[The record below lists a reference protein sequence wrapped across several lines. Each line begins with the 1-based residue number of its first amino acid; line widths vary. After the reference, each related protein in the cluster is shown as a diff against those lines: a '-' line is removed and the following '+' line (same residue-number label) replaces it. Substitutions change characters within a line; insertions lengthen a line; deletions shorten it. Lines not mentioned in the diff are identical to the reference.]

1 MTRILILA
9 GALLAVTLLRNVL
22 PFLIA
27 RIFGRAIGSHALA
40 QQPDEIHLEKSG
52 PNAWKDPNAVRP
64 LASPLLERGFRDAGI
79 YQVKELPGL
88 TLQLVVKSDES
99 MLGAIYEH
107 PKAGHWA
114 EVACRYQ
121 DGGSVTYSSSRPTG
135 LAQRPNHPVINL
147 PELDTGALY
156 EKARAER
163 PKDRALDSVSAFTV
177 VRMFE
182 RAYAESLAY
191 RKQTGISAREVGE
204 VATMRK
210 AA

>member
-1 MTRILILA
+1 MIRILILA

-27 RIFGRAIGSHALA
+27 RLFGRAIGSHALA

-79 YQVKELPGL
+79 YQMKELPGL
-88 TLQLVVKSDES
+88 TLQLMVKSDES
-99 MLGAIYEH
+99 MLGVVYEH
-107 PKAGHWA
+107 PKAGHWV

-121 DGGSVTYSSSRPTG
+121 DGGSVTYSTSRPTG
-135 LAQRPNHPVINL
+135 LTARPQHPVINL
-147 PELDTGALY
+147 PELDAGALY
-156 EKARAER
+156 ERARAER
-163 PKDRALDSVSAFTV
+163 PDRPLDSVSAFTV

-182 RAYAESLAY
+182 RAYAESIAY

-204 VATMRK
+204 VAKMRK

>member
-52 PNAWKDPNAVRP
+52 PNAWKDPGSVQP

-99 MLGAIYEH
+99 MVGVIYEH
-107 PKAGHWA
+107 PKAGHWV

-121 DGGSVTYSSSRPTG
+121 DGGSVTFSSSPPTG
-135 LAQRPNHPVINL
+135 LAPRPKHPVINL
-147 PELDTGALY
+147 PELGAAALY
-156 EKARAER
+156 ERAHTER
-163 PKDRALDSVSAFTV
+163 PNRPLDSVSTFTV

-191 RKQTGISAREVGE
+191 RKQAGISAREVGE
-204 VATMRK
+204 VAKMRK

>member
-9 GALLAVTLLRNVL
+9 GALLALTLFRKVL

-27 RIFGRAIGSHALA
+27 RLFGRAIGSHALA

-64 LASPLLERGFRDAGI
+64 LVSPLLERGFRDAGI

-99 MLGAIYEH
+99 MLGAVYEH
-107 PKAGHWA
+107 PKAGHWV

-121 DGGSVTYSSSRPTG
+121 DGGSVTFSSHGPTG
-135 LAQRPNHPVINL
+135 LSQRPNHPVINA
-147 PELDTGALY
+147 PELGAAALY
-156 EKARAER
+156 ERARAER
-163 PKDRALDSVSAFTV
+163 PNRALDSVSAFTV

-204 VATMRK
+204 VAKMRK